1 MSMQMIAHYKIAEYA
16 RFKEQFDAH
25 AEDRGNN
32 GLSLLQLWRE
42 GDGSAW
48 ALYQISNAARA
59 QDYLGKAATVFNTQA
74 GVTDAEFHLV
84 ETA

>member
-1 MSMQMIAHYKIAEYA
+1 MQMIAHYSVNDYA
-16 RFKEQFDAH
+16 SFRTAFDAD

-42 GDGSAW
+42 NDGSAW
-48 ALYQISNAARA
+48 ALFSVSDAKAARA
-59 QDYLGKAATVFNTQA
+59 YLNGAAAVFNSQA
-74 GVTDAEFHLV
+74 GVTAASYHFV

>member
-1 MSMQMIAHYKIAEYA
+1 MTQMIAHYSVSNYA
-16 RFKEQFDAH
+16 AFKAAFDAD

-42 GDGSAW
+42 SDTSAW
-48 ALYQISNAARA
+48 ALFNLGDAQAAKA
-59 QDYLGKAATVFNTQA
+59 YLQGAAGVFNTQA
-74 GVTDAEFHLV
+74 GVTATAFHMV

>member
-1 MSMQMIAHYKIAEYA
+1 MSQMIAHYTVAHYA
-16 RFKEQFDAH
+16 AFKTAFDND

-42 GDGSAW
+42 SDTSAW
-48 ALYQISNAARA
+48 ALYNVGDA
-59 QDYLGKAATVFNTQA
+59 KAAKAYLEGAAGVFNSQA
-74 GVTDAEFHLV
+74 GVTSTEFHYV

>member
-1 MSMQMIAHYKIAEYA
+1 MTQMIARYSMSDYA
-16 RFKEQFDAH
+16 TFKPAFDAD

-42 GDGSAW
+42 NDHTAW
-48 ALYQISNAARA
+48 ALFSVSDAGAARA
-59 QDYLGKAATVFNTQA
+59 YLDGAAGVFNSQA
-74 GVTDAEFHLV
+74 GVTGTEFHLV

>member
-1 MSMQMIAHYKIAEYA
+1 MTQMIARYTISDFA
-16 RFKEQFDAH
+16 RFKTQFDAD

-48 ALYQISNAARA
+48 ALYQVGNAAKA
-59 QDYLGKAATVFNTQA
+59 QEYLGQAAAVFNSQA
-74 GVTDAEFHLV
+74 GVSDAEFHLV

>member
-1 MSMQMIAHYKIAEYA
+1 MTQMIARYTIADYA
-16 RFKEQFDAH
+16 RFKPAFDAD

-42 GDGSAW
+42 DDSHVW
-48 ALYQISNAARA
+48 ALFQVSDAKAARA
-59 QDYLGKAATVFNTQA
+59 YLDGAAGAFNSLA
-74 GVTDAEFHLV
+74 GVTGTGFHFV